1 VDLSRIFAAVALV
14 VALATG
20 GAGGGSGPANR
31 PALCTHTRFA
41 HGASAVWVAPCA
53 AART

>member
-1 VDLSRIFAAVALV
+1 MSRIVAAVALV

-20 GAGGGSGPANR
+20 GAGASSAPANQ

-53 AART
+53 PPHT